1 MKKFEDKSHLIDE
14 AKQLDRKMQL
24 KIDTNEARNFS
35 EAQELATFDEVF
47 GIDIQR
53 DAEDI
58 KRMMRFVRKDLKIG
72 RISSKWD
79 YERDKKYGWLKYS
92 DEQVEAGQWEDGDL
106 NFVIEELRKE
116 RIDNYFGE
124 VARKY
129 EPAMPIPDSIVRL
142 DQEAEIAE
150 TLRGDKPV
158 LIRGNWRMGK
168 TSMIRSLET
177 HQFGSENSIIIDA
190 MAEGAGRDE
199 SVEDF
204 QKHFGAYTIAGFIA
218 RREFTGA
225 ELKDRFEKKNEIR
238 KQISESQKSPF
249 EFLNDYLAQRGEK
262 VFLSLDEV
270 IGFAE
275 QPEKLK
281 YLADLKSLRNVQLA
295 IVLHRF
301 ASFENS
307 FKEIFDGY
315 ETHFVRPLTLEEVG
329 ALVRK
334 PLEGTQI
341 TFTDDAIQRI
351 FEFTGG
357 RPMEINNVCN
367 ALMDQFSEHK
377 NYRFTYRAE
386 DIDGLTGKETWQF
399 GESFRVAI
407 DTYKRVYG
415 RSMSDEERAI
425 IGRLIEIDEI
435 PISEIDPTTVQP
447 LIDTTFVA
455 KDESKEIYRIN
466 GGLFKRVVSER
477 DL

>member
-1 MKKFEDKSHLIDE
+1 MKNFEDHSHLIDE
-14 AKQLDRKMQL
+14 AKQFDKKMQS
-24 KIDTNEARNFS
+24 KVDAGEAQNFS
-35 EAQELATFDEVF
+35 EAQELVMFDETFAVDRER
-47 GIDIQR
+47 DI
-53 DAEDI
+53 EDI
-58 KRMMRFVRKDLKIG
+58 KKLMRRVRKDPKIG
-72 RISSKWD
+72 RMGSEYSQ
-79 YERDKKYGWLKYS
+79 ESDKKYGWLKYS
-92 DEQVEAGQWEDGDL
+92 DEQVEAGQWEEGDL

-116 RIDNYFGE
+116 RIDNYFGN

-142 DQEAEIAE
+142 NQEAEIAE

-168 TSMIRSLET
+168 TSMMRSLET

-190 MAEGAGRDE
+190 MAESAGKGE
-199 SVEDF
+199 SLEDF
-204 QKHFGAYTIAGFIA
+204 QKHFGVYTIARFIA
-218 RREFTGA
+218 ERELAGA
-225 ELKDRFEKKNEIR
+225 ELEDRFKKENEVR
-238 KQISESQKSPF
+238 KQIAESQKSPF
-249 EFLNDYLAQRGEK
+249 EFLNDYLVQRGEK
-262 VFLSLDEV
+262 VFLSIDEV

-281 YLADLKSLRNVQLA
+281 YLADLKGLSNIQLA

-301 ASFENS
+301 ASFESS

-315 ETHFVRPLTLEEVG
+315 ETHFVHPLTLEEVG
-329 ALVRK
+329 ILIRK

-341 TFTDDAIQRI
+341 TFTDDAIQKI

-357 RPMEINNVCN
+357 RPMEINNVCR

-377 NYRFTYRAE
+377 NYRFTYRVE
-386 DIDGLTGKETWQF
+386 DIDALTKKETWQF

-425 IGRLIEIDEI
+425 IDRLIERDEV
-435 PISEIDPTTVQP
+435 PVSEIDAEKIQP
-447 LIDTTFVA
+447 LIDTTFIA
-455 KDESKEIYRIN
+455 KDESKGIYRVN
-466 GGLFKRVVSER
+466 GVLFKRVVL
-477 DL
+477 DQNL